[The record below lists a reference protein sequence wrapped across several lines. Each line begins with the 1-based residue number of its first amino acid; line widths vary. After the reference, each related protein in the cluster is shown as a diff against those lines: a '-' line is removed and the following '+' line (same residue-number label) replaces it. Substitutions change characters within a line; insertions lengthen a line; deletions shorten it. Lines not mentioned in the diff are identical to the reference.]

1 MVVSFTRPSFQLI
14 TSRMITMG
22 TGEDTIPSTTK
33 AKDRF
38 FRNRCLHPVFISLSL
53 SLCSWEKLVTVCA
66 VGSAHSLPLKFR
78 HPGRYP

>member
-38 FRNRCLHPVFISLSL
+38 FR
-53 SLCSWEKLVTVCA
+53 K
-66 VGSAHSLPLKFR
+66 
-78 HPGRYP
+78 